1 MATSA
6 ADPSPGRRVGILGG
20 SFNPPHNG
28 HLVLAAQ
35 AWWQLGLERVL
46 LVPAGAPPHK
56 VIEDDVPASTR
67 LALTAAAAGQDPR
80 FTVDETEIVS
90 GLRYTVDTL
99 TAIGRTRPGAELW
112 FLVGSDSLLAFDTW
126 KEPRHILG
134 LCRLAVALRPGDDAS
149 RVTAAAAEH
158 GDAVVL
164 DMPPLGIS
172 STDVRRR
179 VRAGAPITGLV
190 PAAVERLIIELGL
203 YRGVSAVERR

>member
-6 ADPSPGRRVGILGG
+6 ADPGPGRRVGILGG
-20 SFNPPHNG
+20 SFNPPHTG

-56 VIEDDVPASTR
+56 VIDDDVPASTR
-67 LALTAAAAGQDPR
+67 LALTAAAVGQDSR
-80 FTVDETEIVS
+80 FAVDDTEIAS
-90 GLRYTVDTL
+90 GLRYTVETL
-99 TAIGRTRPGAELW
+99 TAISRTWPGAELW

-126 KEPRHILG
+126 KEPRRILG
-134 LCRLAVALRPGDDAS
+134 LCRLAVALRPGDDVS
-149 RVTAAAAEH
+149 CVTAAAADH
-158 GDAVVL
+158 GKAVVL

-179 VRAGAPITGLV
+179 VRAGAPVTGLV
-190 PAAVERLIIELGL
+190 PAAVERLITELSL
-203 YRGVSAVERR
+203 YRDGPAVAHR